1 MNYKQRLAYAENR
14 ANDRL
19 KVLSPKSL
27 LGLSTEKM
35 YLPRNDKF
43 EGYSQFP
50 RPKLPPEDPPGTAV
64 ERRPFDSFITKR
76 PKGQLSKVSQD
87 LASERGNIPLKELL
101 ERK

>member
-1 MNYKQRLAYAENR
+1 MNYKQRLAYAEDR

-50 RPKLPPEDPPGTAV
+50 RPKLPPEDPGTV
-64 ERRPFDSFITKR
+64 GERRSFDSFITKR
-76 PKGQLSKVSQD
+76 PKAKISKGSND
-87 LASERGNIPLKELL
+87 LAN
-101 ERK
+101 